1 MKPSSSLF
9 LLSVL
14 AMAITGCGGGG
25 SSNSPDTPAPT
36 VTIPVDQIETST
48 ERFLDVAPGV
58 RDGTLPIS
66 SVIEYKAAPIRVL
79 TTGGADAPMSIKGQV
94 RYPLAGEAPFP
105 VILYLHGR
113 HGTCI
118 YLGGTETLTGA
129 AGCPNMSLIGLPLV
143 GVRPVKS
150 YAGYDYMATNLAA
163 AGYVVISIDGNDV
176 NDIDN
181 PSLPE
186 RGGIARGYII
196 LHHLDIFRQINETG
210 EYATLSPMQGTAPEP
225 AFFMDL
231 MGKMD
236 FSRVGIMGHSRGGE
250 GVMRANLLNEL
261 AEERTTLEYRSE
273 GATTLVEPF
282 TNKHT
287 LGAVLPLAP
296 TDFEYQTVP
305 ESNFMTLL
313 PYCDG
318 DVSNLQGARMYDTSR
333 YTNPPDPDDP
343 NSIGEPE
350 TKYQLLLDGANH
362 NFFNTYWP
370 SDDYRAA
377 GVHCQ
382 LSSASTSGR
391 LTPQQQRDY
400 GEFLMSS
407 YLRMAAGGETGY
419 TNFWK
424 GRATVPQ
431 EYCPLN
437 SSAEQCTAK
446 TIVSYH
452 APWQHRLLVEDTLS
466 PTSLSRNALGLP
478 VSISNLDRFE
488 FCSILN
494 GAATGC
500 PSARTYGNATQLFAK
515 WSGTDAVY
523 RSELGELD
531 VSGYEVVSLRAG
543 VAFDTTGVLSSGDQ
557 DFHIR
562 LTDVDGASAEI
573 LASRYSDALFYP
585 LALASEGK
593 TTLNMVAIPLA
604 AYSGID
610 KTRLAALEL
619 VFDQTSNGAI
629 QFTDIQFQRSPLA
642 P

>member
-1 MKPSSSLF
+1 MKPSLSLV
-9 LLSVL
+9 LLSL
-14 AMAITGCGGGG
+14 LLTAIAGCGGS
-25 SSNSPDTPAPT
+25 SSNNNSSPTPP
-36 VTIPVDQIETST
+36 PVDEIETSA
-48 ERFLDVAPGV
+48 ERFLEVAPGV

-66 SVIEYKAAPIRVL
+66 PVIEYKAAPIRVL

-94 RYPLAGEAPFP
+94 RYPLVGEGPFP

-118 YLGGTETLTGA
+118 YLGGTEALTGA

-150 YAGYDYMATNLAA
+150 LAGYDYMATNLAA

-236 FSRVGIMGHSRGGE
+236 LSRVGIMGHSRGGE

-261 AEERTTLEYRSE
+261 TEERTTLEYRAE
-273 GATTLVEPF
+273 GPTTLGEPF
-282 TNKHT
+282 TNKHS

-305 ESNFMTLL
+305 QSNFMTLL

-333 YTNPPDPDDP
+333 YTNPPNPDDP
-343 NSIGEPE
+343 NSVGEPE
-350 TKYQLLLDGANH
+350 TKYQILLDGANH

-370 SDDYRAA
+370 SDDYRAT

-382 LSSASTSGR
+382 RSTASTSGR
-391 LTPQQQRDY
+391 LTPEQQRDY

-407 YLRMAAGGETGY
+407 YLRMAAGGEMQY
-419 TNFWK
+419 ANYWK
-424 GRATVPQ
+424 GRATIPL
-431 EYCPLN
+431 EYCPMNN
-437 SSAEQCTAK
+437 SVERCNARS
-446 TIVSYH
+446 IVSYH

-478 VSISNLDRFE
+478 VSISGLDRFE

-500 PSARTYGNATQLFAK
+500 PSARTYGNSTQLFAK
-515 WSGTDAVY
+515 WSTTDAVY
-523 RSELGELD
+523 RTELGELD
-531 VSGYEVVSLRAG
+531 VSDYEVVSLRAG
-543 VAFDTTGVLSSGDQ
+543 VAFDTTGILSSGDQ

-562 LTDVDGASAEI
+562 LTDANGMSAEI
-573 LASRYSDALFYP
+573 PASSYSDALFYP
-585 LALASEGK
+585 MALASEGK

-629 QFTDIQFQRSPLA
+629 QFTDIQFQRLQLA